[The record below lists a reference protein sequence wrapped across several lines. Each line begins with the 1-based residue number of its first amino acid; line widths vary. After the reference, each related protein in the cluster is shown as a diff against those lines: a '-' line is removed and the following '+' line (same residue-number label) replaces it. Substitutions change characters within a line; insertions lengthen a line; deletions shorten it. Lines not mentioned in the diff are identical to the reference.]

1 MHYVKIE
8 KFKTIEDLEK
18 MEGLLESLA
27 ETPWINTDFDRKLRE
42 DLNELRNII
51 NEKKNEEQ

>member
-27 ETPWINTDFDRKLRE
+27 ETQWINTDFDRKLRE

-51 NEKKNEEQ
+51 NEKKNEK